1 MKTRRKF
8 IQAAGLVASAVS
20 LPWSPIALAQEQLP
34 RRRIPSSGEELP
46 VIGFGNARVYMDGD
60 LDSARPL
67 IEILRAHG
75 GSYCDC
81 LYGARETYATII
93 GELGAA
99 DEFFLAPYIMGDTDA
114 ESRRD
119 IARLLELSG
128 KESID
133 LIHAWNEFA
142 VPNWDSMRGW
152 KDEGLG
158 RHIGVSR
165 NASRHY
171 DDIVQLMETGT
182 VDIVQVNYSAL
193 EPEAE
198 ERILPMAMDNGIA
211 VTINRPFLNG
221 DYFGLVA
228 GHELP
233 EWASDFECV
242 SWAQFSLK
250 FILSH
255 PAVTCVITETS
266 NPDHARDNLGAG
278 FGRMPDADERD
289 RIAGHLKAL
298 AA

>member
-1 MKTRRKF
+1 MKNRRDF
-8 IQAAGLVASAVS
+8 IKDAGIAASAMS
-20 LPWSPIALAQEQLP
+20 LPWVSLAPAQERLP

-46 VIGFGNARVYMDGD
+46 IIGFGNARVYMDGD
-60 LDSARPL
+60 LEGARPL
-67 IEILRAHG
+67 IEILREHG

-81 LYGARETYATII
+81 LFGARDTYATII
-93 GELGAA
+93 GELDAA
-99 DEFFLAPYIMGDTDA
+99 DDFFLAPYIMGETEA
-114 ESRRD
+114 ESRSD
-119 IARLLELSG
+119 IDRLLQLSG

-165 NASRHY
+165 NASKHY
-171 DDIVQLMETGT
+171 DDIVKLMDTDT

-193 EPEAE
+193 EREAE
-198 ERILPMAMDNGIA
+198 ERILPMAMDKGIA

-228 GHELP
+228 GQELP
-233 EWASDFECV
+233 GWAADFDCET
-242 SWAQFSLK
+242 WAQLSLK

-255 PAVTCVITETS
+255 PAVTCVITDTS
-266 NPDHARDNLGAG
+266 NPDHARDNLAAG
-278 FGRMPDADERD
+278 FGRMPDADERA
-289 RIAGHLKAL
+289 RIASLLNSL